1 MSAVDILFSVYH
13 CALYHFVYE
22 MKFSQSKYK
31 HISQLH
37 TNLLKNFDKML
48 FLDEVELILARK

>member
-1 MSAVDILFSVYH
+1 MNVCRRHSSL
-13 CALYHFVYE
+13 CTPLYHFVYE